1 VLVQEIVKSGKE
13 AIVGLVQD
21 PQFGP
26 MIMFGLGGVFVEV
39 LKDFSLRRAPL
50 KEKDAWSMI
59 REIRGYPVLE
69 GVRGDL
75 SSDIPAIVRVL
86 ITVSQLAIDFENFI
100 SAMDINPLVVYP
112 NGKGVKVLDC
122 LFVKKKDK

>member
-1 VLVQEIVKSGKE
+1 M
-13 AIVGLVQD
+13 VQD

-59 REIRGYPVLE
+59 REIKGFPVLE
-69 GVRGDL
+69 GIRGDP
-75 SSDIPAIVRVL
+75 SSDLAAIVRVL

-100 SAMDINPLVVYP
+100 SVMDINPLVVYP
-112 NGKGVKVLDC
+112 NGGGVKVLDC

>member
-1 VLVQEIVKSGKE
+1 MVKSGKE
-13 AIVGLVQD
+13 VIVAVVQD

-26 MIMFGLGGVFVEV
+26 TIMFGLGGVFVEV

-59 REIRGYPVLE
+59 REIKGYPVLE
-69 GVRGDL
+69 GVRGDS
-75 SSDIPAIVRVL
+75 SSDLAAIVRVL
-86 ITVSQLAIDFENFI
+86 MTVSQLAIDFENFI

-112 NGKGVKVLDC
+112 NGEGVKVLDC
-122 LFVKKKDK
+122 LFVKKNDRF